1 MTVPDITR
9 RAVVDAF
16 HPLGAAVAGRMRS
29 SLKTV
34 KCAALGSPRQVVLV
48 GARRGYNCDG
58 SRMRHACAI
67 HRFPHR

>member
-1 MTVPDITR
+1 MKMTAPDMTR

-34 KCAALGSPRQVVLV
+34 KMP
-48 GARRGYNCDG
+48 
-58 SRMRHACAI
+58 
-67 HRFPHR
+67 P